1 MDEHRTITEQDARF
15 LAVVQLT
22 LALGVVLYLGLVF
35 VVAQSTQAQEARPD
49 PTQVRLLALLSAAHA
64 VAAVTAWTTGV
75 VAYRWTL
82 ATPSGAR
89 PGARLRLAAIL
100 RLTLFEGAALFGLTV
115 CLLAAGAGA
124 LARTPLLWLNALS
137 VIPLLVLVRHDLAEP
152 RAARAGRRPAPG
164 AARARRGR
172 RPLG

>member
-49 PTQVRLLALLSAAHA
+49 PVQVRLLALLSAAHA

-82 ATPSGAR
+82 ARPSGAR

-137 VIPLLVLVRHDLAEP
+137 VVPLLVLVVATWPSRARLERAVAP
-152 RAARAGRRPAPG
+152 RR
-164 AARARRGR
+164 ARARV
-172 RPLG
+172 P